1 MDNLGYFISY
11 KNLFSTWISL
21 GVDFSIE
28 NVTVALSAFERYIS
42 IAYKKVF
49 SSIFA
54 TLSSRITDLGST
66 DSERSKNASEII
78 KLVKSI
84 PTDNREDY
92 DVLGFVYEY
101 LLKNFAANAGK
112 AGEFYT
118 PHEASVIM
126 AEIIAYNLR
135 YKETLSICEIC
146 TPKMIQFSVC
156 LAA

>member
-28 NVTVALSAFERYIS
+28 NVTVALSAFERKFS
-42 IAYKKVF
+42 TAYKKVF

-54 TLSSRITDLGST
+54 TLSSRITDLGSI

-135 YKETLSICEIC
+135 QRKR
-146 TPKMIQFSVC
+146 C
-156 LAA
+156 LYVKSAHRK